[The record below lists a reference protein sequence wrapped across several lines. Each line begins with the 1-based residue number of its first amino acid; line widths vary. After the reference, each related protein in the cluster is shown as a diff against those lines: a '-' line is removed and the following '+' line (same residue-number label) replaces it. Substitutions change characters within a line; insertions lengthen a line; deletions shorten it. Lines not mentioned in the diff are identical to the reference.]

1 MLLRRGLFSRD
12 RRGDT
17 AAEEVVATDALNYVD
32 QLYATALRLTRSPSD
47 AEDLVQDTYLKA
59 FRAAAQFQPGTNLKA
74 WLFTILQNTFRNRQ
88 RDRGREPVDVD
99 SETVERAPVRADAPD
114 PEQRLLD
121 AAMDADLR
129 EALESLPAAFR
140 EAVWLRDVEDFSY
153 AEIAEVL
160 DVPPGTVMS
169 RISRGRRLLQER
181 LLERRRASAGAAAP
195 KQPVTASNRK

>member
-1 MLLRRGLFSRD
+1 M
-12 RRGDT
+12 
-17 AAEEVVATDALNYVD
+17 
-32 QLYATALRLTRSPSD
+32 
-47 AEDLVQDTYLKA
+47 
-59 FRAAAQFQPGTNLKA
+59 
-74 WLFTILQNTFRNRQ
+74 
-88 RDRGREPVDVD
+88 
-99 SETVERAPVRADAPD
+99 ERAPVRADAPD